1 MMLPPSSLLA
11 CLYLSLFYQP
21 RYTLAAFVNN
31 GTLGSYDC
39 STGFAALAQEDSRA
53 GNMSH
58 VGFLS
63 TSVLSG
69 CPEALPAV
77 YPYNRINLRSPD
89 DSLRATFM
97 PHGASMVE
105 FWTRDRHDVWRDVI
119 AGYDNV
125 TNEGYDPVHPYFGPQ
140 VGRYANRIKN
150 GTFSID
156 GTVYHTPLNENNF
169 DTLHGGHGF
178 DNRSYT
184 VTALNASSVQF
195 TLHDKAGNQG
205 FPADVVATAQ
215 YSLNNE
221 GRFIIHMDANVSNG
235 KSPVMLS
242 HHVYWALHGYNETQS
257 ILNHTLHMP
266 KADRYI
272 KTDGTLIPVGPLPS
286 VKGTRFDFQSPR
298 TFAERFNETHG
309 VCGTGCQGWDSCFV
323 MSEHDRQD
331 TILTLTS
338 PESGIRMQVKT
349 DQDAIQ
355 IYTCDG
361 ISGAKGSIP
370 RKRAHGGDGT
380 LQTVYE
386 NHSCVVVEME
396 DYSE

>member
-1 MMLPPSSLLA
+1 MIVHLSALLI
-11 CLYLSLFYQP
+11 LSI
-21 RYTLAAFVNN
+21 AALNTIWAGFVNN
-31 GTLGSYDC
+31 GTIGMYNCAVGTSQSEDQKI
-39 STGFAALAQEDSRA
+39 FAGKLSNVD
-53 GNMSH
+53 
-58 VGFLS
+58 FLS
-63 TSVLSG
+63 GSTLSG
-69 CPEALPAV
+69 CPQALQSV

-89 DSLRATFM
+89 DSLRATFI

-105 FWTRDRHDVWRDVI
+105 FWTRDRNQIWRDVI

-150 GTFSID
+150 GTFTLD
-156 GTVYHTPLNENNF
+156 GKTYHTPLNENNF

-184 VTALNASSVQF
+184 VTSLNSSSVQF

-215 YSLNNE
+215 YTLKNN
-221 GRFIIHMDANVSNG
+221 GHFIINMDATVNNG

-257 ILNHTLHMP
+257 VLNHTLHMP
-266 KADRYI
+266 KADKYI
-272 KTDGTLIPVGPLPS
+272 KTDSTLIPTGSIPS
-286 VKGTRFDFQSPR
+286 VKNTPFDFQEAR
-298 TFAERFNETHG
+298 TFSERFNETQG
-309 VCGTGCQGWDSCFV
+309 VCGSGCQGWDSCFV

-338 PESGIRMQVKT
+338 PESGIRMKVKT
-349 DQDAIQ
+349 DQVAIQ

-361 ISGAKGSIP
+361 ISGTKGSIP

-380 LQTVYE
+380 LDKMYE

-396 DYSE
+396 DYSAFQS